1 MNPSLIAL
9 VVALP
14 LLAAFLLPLVPSLLR
29 RLVGPLVLL
38 AVAALGMALW
48 QASLSEPLVLAVG
61 GFRPPLGIVFYV
73 DGVAALFV
81 LAVALATLLLWP
93 WGGDASENLD
103 RKQSLTLVLAAT
115 CGGLAVSGDLFNI
128 YVFYELAAVAS
139 YGLAAGSRTAA
150 AQVATFRYVILG
162 SLGSLLALIGITLIY
177 FRSGTLNLAHLADL
191 APQTLHD
198 PLGLAAFF
206 LILLGL
212 GVKAELFLVNTWAPE
227 VYATAEARVSAL
239 LAGLASKLALIV
251 VARLLVLVFPLPEA
265 REALLLLGM
274 LGMISGELAAYRAR
288 DIKRL
293 LAWSSIGQL
302 GAAFIAFAIPGPAG
316 VVAGL
321 AVALHH
327 LVVKPAL
334 FLLAERWGGSLARLA
349 GAARRSPLG
358 AALFVLFALSLI
370 GVPPLPGFWAK
381 YLLLSGAAA
390 QGDNLYLLAG
400 LVVLVTTV
408 VEAVYLFRVVGV
420 MYGRED
426 KGEDAG
432 LANTG
437 LTNNTQPA
445 SALAGSGVFAA
456 LLLAAA
462 LAAPL
467 LAAPLGRMA
476 AQMNDGAAYVARV
489 LPASAPLPGAAQ

>member
-1 MNPSLIAL
+1 
-9 VVALP
+9 
-14 LLAAFLLPLVPSLLR
+14 
-29 RLVGPLVLL
+29 
-38 AVAALGMALW
+38 
-48 QASLSEPLVLAVG
+48 
-61 GFRPPLGIVFYV
+61 
-73 DGVAALFV
+73 
-81 LAVALATLLLWP
+81 
-93 WGGDASENLD
+93 
-103 RKQSLTLVLAAT
+103 
-115 CGGLAVSGDLFNI
+115 
-128 YVFYELAAVAS
+128 VAS

-177 FRSGTLNLAHLADL
+177 FRTGTLNLAHLADL

-239 LAGLASKLALIV
+239 LAGLVSKLALLV
-251 VARLLVLVFPLPEA
+251 VVRLLVLVFPLPEA
-265 REALLLLGM
+265 REALLVLGM
-274 LGMISGELAAYRAR
+274 LGMISGEFAAYRAR
-288 DIKRL
+288 DIKRM

-302 GAAFIAFAIPGPAG
+302 GAAFIAFSIPGPLGLA
-316 VVAGL
+316 AGL
-321 AVALHH
+321 AIALHH
-327 LVVKPAL
+327 LLVKPAL

-349 GAARRSPLG
+349 SAARRSPLG

-381 YLLLSGAAA
+381 YLLLSGLAT
-390 QGDNLYLLAG
+390 QPDNLYLLAC

-408 VEAVYLFRVVGV
+408 VEAVYLFRVIGV
-420 MYGRED
+420 MYGRE
-426 KGEDAG
+426 GATP
-432 LANTG
+432 ANEQ
-437 LTNNTQPA
+437 LDNTQPA

-476 AQMNDGAAYVARV
+476 TQMSDGAAYVARV
-489 LPASAPLPGAAQ
+489 LPSTATLSGAAQ